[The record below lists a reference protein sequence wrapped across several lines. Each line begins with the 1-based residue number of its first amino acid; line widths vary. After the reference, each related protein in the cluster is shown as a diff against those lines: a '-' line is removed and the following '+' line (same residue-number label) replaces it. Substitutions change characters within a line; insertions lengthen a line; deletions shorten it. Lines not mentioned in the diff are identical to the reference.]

1 MASLLFIQPQKSAVP
16 KNSWHVSESYDK
28 KQPFADPIG
37 FLTSLLTVFLSERRK
52 KVDDFMLRM

>member
-1 MASLLFIQPQKSAVP
+1 MAWPPFSLFNRKNQQSRRTLGMFQKVMIKS
-16 KNSWHVSESYDK
+16 SRL
-28 KQPFADPIG
+28 PID

>member
-28 KQPFADPIG
+28 KQPFADRLFNFPPDG
-37 FLTSLLTVFLSERRK
+37 VFIRTTK
-52 KVDDFMLRM
+52 KSR